1 MAIGPVGNAIYVNQ
15 QTASVASV
23 ANSHNNRVEFQ
34 NMVAQAAAQEKEKEV
49 LEVRPT
55 EENHMVDPDRE
66 HEKNEA
72 EQETARNPKRE
83 KPEEEET
90 LEDEIPLHRLD
101 IKV

>member
-1 MAIGPVGNAIYVNQ
+1 MAIGPIGNAIFVNQ

-34 NMVAQAAAQEKEKEV
+34 NMAAQAAVQAKDEKV
-49 LEVRPT
+49 LEVRPA
-55 EENHMVDPDRE
+55 EENHEINPDRE

-72 EQETARNPKRE
+72 DQETDRNEKRE
-83 KPEEEET
+83 ESA
-90 LEDEIPLHRLD
+90 EDETSESETPLHRLD

>member
-34 NMVAQAAAQEKEKEV
+34 NMVAQVAVQEKEKEV
-49 LEVRPT
+49 LEVRPA
-55 EENHMVDPDRE
+55 EENHEINPDRE

-72 EQETARNPKRE
+72 EQEMARNKKRE
-83 KPEEEET
+83 KPEEEEQ
-90 LEDEIPLHRLD
+90 EEEKIPLHRLD

>member
-34 NMVAQAAAQEKEKEV
+34 NMVAQVAVQEKEKEV
-49 LEVRPT
+49 LEVRPA
-55 EENHMVDPDRE
+55 EENHEINPDRE

-72 EQETARNPKRE
+72 DQETARNKKRQN
-83 KPEEEET
+83 PENEEGEG
-90 LEDEIPLHRLD
+90 DEIPLHRLD